1 MGGKKE
7 NKVLRELF
15 SKRLEN
21 AEVIPSPESEAALFR
36 KLWRKEFLRFNT
48 SRFNIWYA
56 GAIAAAG
63 AAALMIYLAG
73 DKNDNS
79 ELPASPVREI
89 KVADESGQAAQQD
102 VNSERNLDYL
112 NVCLSLPEDEDHN
125 VECGKLV
132 EVLLEGIADNMDL
145 APLSLEEWIKTVRL
159 YFTEE
164 EKRLEEILLGVQTAK
179 SILEERLEI
188 RIYAPSEK
196 EFGER
201 S

>member
-1 MGGKKE
+1 MDVILSTEGVDLQECDLLVIGFFQDERPLKGSSGWIDWRLNGMLSHFLVEKRLTGEWMETTLIPSQGRVLPKMILLVGLGRVKE
-7 NKVLRELF
+7 YSYLRVREL
-15 SKRLEN
+15 
-21 AEVIPSPESEAALFR
+21 SP
-36 KLWRKEFLRFNT
+36 FLLKT
-48 SRFNIWYA
+48 
-56 GAIAAAG
+56 
-63 AAALMIYLAG
+63 L
-73 DKNDNS
+73 
-79 ELPASPVREI
+79 
-89 KVADESGQAAQQD
+89 
-102 VNSERNLDYL
+102 RNLDYL

>member
-36 KLWRKEFLRFNT
+36 KLGRKEFLRFNT

-102 VNSERNLDYL
+102 VNSERNLNYL
-112 NVCLSLPEDEDHN
+112 NVISEM
-125 VECGKLV
+125 
-132 EVLLEGIADNMDL
+132 VL
-145 APLSLEEWIKTVRL
+145 
-159 YFTEE
+159 
-164 EKRLEEILLGVQTAK
+164 
-179 SILEERLEI
+179 
-188 RIYAPSEK
+188 
-196 EFGER
+196 
-201 S
+201 